1 MDSSWGRIRPHQAVL
16 HVPVRGVMEHFLQI
30 AHFGFP
36 SGVKTVKKG
45 GLQPGK
51 SLWRVW
57 NLPAKTGS
65 LGEYAHA
72 TELVT
77 PRTHQSVCGRPF
89 EVVQRLPERLPDQ
102 LGGLIPVV
110 LGPSFRLGHDRVDH
124 P

>member
-1 MDSSWGRIRPHQAVL
+1 MDSSWGRIRPHRAVFR
-16 HVPVRGVMEHFLQI
+16 VPARGAAEHFLQI
-30 AHFGFP
+30 ARFGFP
-36 SGVKTVKKG
+36 TGVKTVKKE

-65 LGEYAHA
+65 LREYTHP
-72 TELVT
+72 TELVA
-77 PRTHQSVCGRPF
+77 PSTHQPVSGRPF
-89 EVVQRLPERLPDQ
+89 EVVQRLSERLPDQ

-110 LGPSFRLGHDRVDH
+110 LGPSFRLGDDPVDH